1 MGPQALRR
9 SSGLRHLD
17 MSDLLQSRR
26 FWVGFGL
33 VVAVGGLVLLYLLQ
47 PYPTYLNWAFDL
59 VAFAAMY
66 IIGLAIISQFV
77 LPVQTMD
84 DRFQVLWHFLS
95 YGMGGGG
102 PIVFV
107 RDGKLV
113 ARKEELAGQQPGV
126 AVLDSASAI
135 VLESSTPP
143 APGAPLVEAKGP
155 GVVFIQAG
163 QRVVETL
170 DLRRQSRGLTTRALT
185 KDGIEVTAS
194 VNVTFGLSPE
204 PRDVSPAISEPL
216 GRNRPARIFD
226 ADRCFKAVY
235 GAALGEKQPVA
246 WTDLP
251 AQVAAECFR
260 DALSERT
267 LDSLFL
273 PTVNNPNH
281 YPFADFQTRVSQAVK
296 EAPVLAERG
305 IIVFAA
311 GVGLPRPPREVLNQR
326 VRAWRTRWQMASFT
340 RLAAVNSE
348 AVKMLGHWRARAQS
362 QIISDLKTALSENP
376 DQSKQALALLLT
388 RTLNNIGQDPATR
401 KQLSQDVLATLD
413 QLQEWVK

>member
-1 MGPQALRR
+1 MTE
-9 SSGLRHLD
+9 
-17 MSDLLQSRR
+17 LLQGRR
-26 FWVGFGL
+26 VWIGFGL
-33 VVAVGGLVLLYLLQ
+33 LVAVAGLALLYWLA
-47 PYPTYLNWAFDL
+47 PMPTIANWVLDL
-59 VAFAAMY
+59 VGTVAMY
-66 IIGLAIISQFV
+66 VVGLAIISQFV

-84 DRFQVLWHFLS
+84 DRFQVLEHFFS
-95 YGMGGGG
+95 YGLGGGG

-135 VLESSTPP
+135 VLESS
-143 APGAPLVEAKGP
+143 APRGPGEPLVEAKGP
-155 GVVFIQAG
+155 GVVFIQGG
-163 QRVVETL
+163 QRIVETL
-170 DLRRQSRGLTTRALT
+170 DLRRQSRGMTTRALT

-194 VNVTFGLSPE
+194 VSVVFGLSPE

-216 GRNRPARIFD
+216 GRNHPARIFD

-235 GAALGEKQPVA
+235 GSALSEKQPVH
-246 WTDLP
+246 WTELP
-251 AQVAAECFR
+251 AQVVAECFR
-260 DALSERT
+260 DALAERT

-281 YPFADFQTRVSQAVK
+281 YPFADFQARVSQAVK

-305 IIVFAA
+305 IIVFSA

-326 VRAWRTRWQMASFT
+326 VRAWRTRWQLASFT

-362 QIISDLKTALSENP
+362 QIIADLKTALAENP

-388 RTLNNIGQDPATR
+388 RTLNTIGQDPATR

>member
-1 MGPQALRR
+1 
-9 SSGLRHLD
+9 
-17 MSDLLQSRR
+17 MSDVLRSRR
-26 FWVGFGL
+26 FWVGFGAVTGVI
-33 VVAVGGLVLLYLLQ
+33 VVALLYMLE
-47 PYPTYLNWAFDL
+47 PVPTTANWIFDL
-59 VAFAAMY
+59 VGFVGMY
-66 IIGLAIISQFV
+66 GVGLAIISQFV

-84 DRFQVLWHFLS
+84 DRFQVLEHFVS
-95 YGMGGGG
+95 YGLGGGG

-113 ARKEELAGQQPGV
+113 AKKEELTGQQPGV
-126 AVLDSASAI
+126 AVLDSASAV
-135 VLESSTPP
+135 VLESSTPRS
-143 APGAPLVEAKGP
+143 PGAPLVEAKGP
-155 GVVFIQAG
+155 GVVFIQGG
-163 QRVVETL
+163 QRIVETL
-170 DLRRQSRGLTTRALT
+170 DLRRQSRGMTTRALT

-216 GRNRPARIFD
+216 GRNRPARVFD
-226 ADRCFKAVY
+226 PDRCFKAVY
-235 GAALGEKQPVA
+235 GSALGEKQPVA

-260 DALSERT
+260 DALAERT

-281 YPFADFQTRVSQAVK
+281 YPFADFQKRVSQAVID
-296 EAPVLAERG
+296 APVLADRG

-311 GVGLPRPPREVLNQR
+311 GVGLPKPPREVLHQR
-326 VRAWRTRWQMASFT
+326 VRAWRTRWQLASFT
-340 RLAAVNSE
+340 RMAAVNSE

-362 QIISDLKTALSENP
+362 QIISDLKSALAENP

-388 RTLNNIGQDPATR
+388 RTLNTIGQDPATR
-401 KQLSQDVLATLD
+401 RQLSQDVLSTLD